1 MDTIEENIENLL
13 EAVRRSD
20 VYQEYQKQSRRLNQN
35 PELKNRVDTF
45 REENFRFQNESDKER
60 LFPDVEDV
68 IRESAQLRKN
78 PEVNAYLDA
87 ELALCRLV
95 QKICRSVTE
104 GIDIDVP
111 NM

>member
-1 MDTIEENIENLL
+1 MDTIEENIKNLL

-45 REENFRFQNESDKER
+45 RGENFRFQNESDKESM
-60 LFPDVEDV
+60 FSDVEDV